1 MKKTLS
7 ILLIYCKILIAV
19 SFGQSTANYTRT
31 SSATASLV
39 NMTGSTQLVSAS
51 KDDFSSELTSIG
63 FDFWYMGVR
72 FNSFSASSNG
82 AIALGNTII
91 TNTNYGNNFPF
102 ATQNI
107 IAPFLQNME
116 TSASGKV
123 HFTNTGSYP
132 NRTLVVEFLNMG
144 LNKNSAS
151 SDATFQVILYESTGV
166 IQFIYGAMVIGNAT
180 GTTERTAVIG
190 FCSNNLVNTVMS
202 VTHATA
208 FTTNTTATPTTVTYA
223 ATGAIAG
230 LNSAS
235 NGNRVQITFTP
246 PVLNAPL
253 SLTFSGT
260 GTNTTT
266 LNWTQTT
273 VTGELGF
280 VIMKSDNGGITYEF
294 ALKTAADAVTAAIS
308 PLLANKNYYFKVFAL
323 SEGGFSA
330 AATNNVTTST
340 CGSIVTNSATLASQ
354 GNINWSAITWSLGH
368 VPTPCED
375 AIITFNRST
384 GVNDSTAIILDVDV
398 SVNSLS
404 ISNASTTST
413 YKKQFSV
420 TGDKKMEINGN
431 LTLTCPSANKYSRMQ
446 WNVTDKTTINGN
458 LVLGTASPST
468 TEGYTTI
475 GSTGILPNQTYLM
488 RGNVTFNKRALTID
502 EHTIFIFDAVGS
514 QSLINNTG
522 TMATD
527 TFSDAILF
535 EKLIIGDARSPTLTF
550 GGTNLP
556 TNLNDKARAGV
567 IIGANA
573 TLVLPANYSLNGE
586 GTGLYFKMATGSTV
600 KCGGNASTD
609 SYGVT
614 GSNFTT
620 GYSSYV
626 LDANSTYDYN
636 GSNAITQ
643 TVYNGIPY
651 SKLAITNGSGSG
663 RAPKITTGPL
673 TVNSSINI
681 NALAD
686 LTLGTL
692 GSSSCT
698 VNSAGPL
705 NVLGTGGLYCNA
717 NVISGVGAFSLGNY
731 SYLGLG
737 HAQGI
742 SLLGSA
748 TGNVQMTASRTF
760 NTTGNYIYNGLVTQ
774 ITGNGLSTTCNDL
787 TIDNPTSVT
796 IATNQ
801 LVNGI
806 NLLKQGT
813 FDIGSTKITINGTGT
828 LNSIGGLMKANV
840 GIVEMKGTSG
850 TAQSLA
856 GSWFVGRNISTL
868 INANSTGVTI
878 AATLNDTLLI
888 SSALL
893 YGSVTNSAITTNDNL
908 TLLSRDTATAR
919 FGEIVTGSGN
929 SINGKANI
937 ERYMQAKKSWRLLAT
952 PITSGTSPT
961 VTTAWRESGVSVAST
976 GYGTQIT
983 GPASFVGTDNYSQR
997 ASMKYY
1003 SSAINN
1009 FVDVTNTN
1017 TTTLANPKGY
1027 FIFVRGD
1034 RSVSPTGTTGTT
1046 ILRMKGN
1053 ILTGSQTFPVTA
1065 MKFESFGNPF
1075 PSRID
1080 FRTITKTNIA
1090 NSFIAWNPNSA
1101 GLYNVGAYET
1111 YIYNGTDY
1119 VKTGGVVRNFI
1130 ESGEA
1135 VYVQS
1140 NVASAGSVVVNESD
1154 KGSGSSVQSRV
1165 GITIPT
1171 LEVNLYALNPDSS
1184 SYIADGVFVHFNTGY
1199 SSGFDNDDV
1208 RKFTNTYDN
1217 LAVSLP
1223 PYNLAAERRPTL
1235 SVQDSIQLTLSATR
1249 IAAYKFE
1256 IDPSRLVYPGMVA
1269 TLRDKFLRIE
1279 TPFSLTE
1286 ITMIGFEITADPLS
1300 RVSDRFT
1307 LLFNPAIVLPIKFTG
1322 IKAERNTNSCNTVKW
1337 TIENENNIKD
1347 YLVEYSSDGTSF
1359 SALGRA
1365 EATGN
1370 NNSTANYN
1378 YVHIAAALKNMYYRV
1393 QAKSVNGNTKYST
1406 IVKIK
1411 NVQEKD
1417 MVSLFPNLITNNRFT
1432 IYFNNKMAA
1441 KYSIVVC
1448 MQSGEMIYNEIVYAQ
1463 NSIAFK
1469 TISLPT
1475 STLAGNYIV
1484 KVTNDAGEMNSF
1496 KLIVY

>member
-1 MKKTLS
+1 MKK
-7 ILLIYCKILIAV
+7 ILPIVLIYCKILIGI
-19 SFGQSTANYTRT
+19 SFGQSTANYIRT

-39 NMTGSTQLVSAS
+39 SMTGSTQLVSAS
-51 KDDFSSELTSIG
+51 RDDFSSELTSIG

-82 AIALGNTII
+82 AISLGSNVIA
-91 TNTNYGNNFPF
+91 NSYYGNNFPF
-102 ATQNI
+102 ASQNI

-123 HFTNTGSYP
+123 HFTNSGSYP
-132 NRTLVVEFLNMG
+132 NRVLVVEFLNMG
-144 LNKNSAS
+144 LNKNSTS
-151 SDATFQVILYESTGV
+151 SNATFQVILSETTGV
-166 IQFIYGAMVIGNAT
+166 IQFIYGAMAIGNGN

-190 FCSNNLVNTVMS
+190 FCSSNIVNTVMS
-202 VTHATA
+202 VTHATP
-208 FTTNTTATPTTVTYA
+208 FNTNTTATPTSVTYA
-223 ATGAIAG
+223 TAGAITT
-230 LNSAS
+230 LNSAA
-235 NGNRVQITFTP
+235 NGSRVQITFTP

-253 SLTFSGT
+253 ALSFTGT

-266 LNWTQTT
+266 LNWTQAG

-280 VIMKSDNGGITYEF
+280 VIMESDNGGLTYEF
-294 ALKTAADAVTAAIS
+294 AFKTAADALIATIT
-308 PLLANKNYYFKVFAL
+308 PMLANKNYFFRVYSL
-323 SEGGFSA
+323 SEGGFSTA
-330 AATNNVTTST
+330 LTNNVTTGT
-340 CGSIVTNSATLASQ
+340 CGSVITNSATLASQ
-354 GNINWSAITWSLGH
+354 GNINWTALPWSLGH

-375 AIITFNRST
+375 AVITFNRST
-384 GVNDSTAIILDVDV
+384 GVNDSTAIILDIDV

-404 ISNASTTST
+404 ISNSSTTSI

-446 WNVTDKTTINGN
+446 WNVTDKTIINGN
-458 LVLGTASPST
+458 LVLGTASPSS

-475 GSTGILPNQTYLM
+475 GSTGISPNQTYLM

-502 EHTIFIFDAVGS
+502 EHTIFIFDAVGA

-550 GGTNLP
+550 AGTNFP

-573 TLVLPANYSLNGE
+573 SLVLPANYSLNGE
-586 GTGLYFKMATGSTV
+586 GAGLYFKMANGSTV
-600 KCGGNASTD
+600 KCGGNATID
-609 SYGVT
+609 GYGVL
-614 GSNFTT
+614 GSNFTA
-620 GYSSYV
+620 GYSNYV

-643 TVYNGIPY
+643 TVFNGIPY

-673 TVNSSINI
+673 TVNSIINI

-692 GSSSCT
+692 GSSNCT
-698 VNSAGPL
+698 VSSAGPL

-717 NVISGVGAFSLGNY
+717 NVISGAGAFSLGNF
-731 SYLGLG
+731 SFLGIG

-813 FDIGSTKITINGTGT
+813 FDIGSTKITVNGTGI
-828 LNSIGGLMKANV
+828 LNSTGGLMKANV

-850 TAQSLA
+850 TAQGLA

-868 INANSTGVTI
+868 INANSTGITI

-952 PITSGTSPT
+952 PISIGTSPT
-961 VTTAWRESGVSVAST
+961 VTNAWRESGLSLAST

-983 GPASFVGTDNYSQR
+983 GPASFLGMDNYTQR

-1017 TTTLANPKGY
+1017 TTTLANTKGY

-1034 RSVSPTGTTGTT
+1034 RAVPLNGTAGIT
-1046 ILRMKGN
+1046 ILRIKGN
-1053 ILTGSQTFPVTA
+1053 IISGSQTFPVSA

-1080 FRTITKTNIA
+1080 FRTITKINIA

-1140 NVASAGSVVVNESD
+1140 NIASAGSVVVKEVD

-1171 LEVNLYALNPDSS
+1171 LEVNLYAYNPDSS
-1184 SYIADGVFVHFNTGY
+1184 SYIADGVFVHFDTAY
-1199 SSGFDNDDV
+1199 SAGFDNDDV
-1208 RKFTNTYDN
+1208 RKFMNTYDN
-1217 LAVSLP
+1217 LAVSFP
-1223 PYNLAAERRPTL
+1223 PYNLAAERRPPL
-1235 SVQDSIQLTLSATR
+1235 STQDSIQLTLSATR

-1256 IDPSRLVYPGMVA
+1256 IDPSRLFYPRMVA
-1269 TLRDKFLRIE
+1269 SLQDKFLRIE
-1279 TPFSLTE
+1279 TPVSLTD
-1286 ITMIGFEITADPLS
+1286 ITMIGFDITADPLS
-1300 RVSDRFT
+1300 RVTDRFN
-1307 LLFNPAIVLPIKFTG
+1307 LLFKPATVLPVTFTSITAKRSTG
-1322 IKAERNTNSCNTVKW
+1322 NSNIVNW
-1337 TIENENNIKD
+1337 TTANEVNIEN
-1347 YLVEYSSDGTSF
+1347 YSVEYSKDGYRF
-1359 SALGRA
+1359 SVLEHVKAN
-1365 EATGN
+1365 GN
-1370 NNSTANYN
+1370 NTGTADYSF
-1378 YVHIAAALKNMYYRV
+1378 VHIADALENMYYRV
-1393 QAKSVNGNTKYST
+1393 VANSLNSTHQYSPTVKVNYTNDKDLMSV
-1406 IVKIK
+1406 
-1411 NVQEKD
+1411 
-1417 MVSLFPNLITNNRFT
+1417 FPNPITNKRFT

-1441 KYSIVVC
+1441 KYTIVVC
-1448 MQSGEMIYNEIVYAQ
+1448 TQSGEILYRKNVNTQ
-1463 NSIAFK
+1463 NPVAFE
-1469 TISLPT
+1469 TISLPAN
-1475 STLAGNYIV
+1475 LPAGNYIV

-1496 KLIVY
+1496 KLIAY